1 MKKILLLI
9 LVVCGCALLLSCGSE
24 QVDFSEKDSYIS
36 QYTNHEIGDA
46 LSHQSGSDIIAAPG
60 EEDGVGTDVNTENAD
75 EQAEDYEPTIEEYTV
90 DDGGDDDDDNNTEH
104 VVNSEKEVE
113 IDQEALM
120 TENES

>member
-1 MKKILLLI
+1 LDVKERT
-9 LVVCGCALLLSCGSE
+9 VVKVLKGNVGECKVNMVVKDYQWVNHEDEHEKNVIAVCDDGCAYVWNCG
-24 QVDFSEKDSYIS
+24 FL
-36 QYTNHEIGDA
+36 HE
-46 LSHQSGSDIIAAPG
+46 
-60 EEDGVGTDVNTENAD
+60 TDVNTENAD

-90 DDGGDDDDDNNTEH
+90 DDGGDDDDDDDNNTEH